1 MALPLAGRGR
11 QIPSPARGGGQGGG
25 SVPCNKM
32 DAAIREDLLG
42 VVRGVVGDRFACA
55 DTYEMRLYQYDASP
69 ETALPDIVVIPGTA
83 REVAQVVR
91 LCAEAGVPITAR
103 SGASSLAG
111 GTVPVEGGVV
121 ITFARMDRILEIDV
135 DNLRAVVQPGVVNL
149 ALSQALKPHGYYY
162 VPDPSSQGACTIGGN
177 VATNAGGPHT
187 LLYGVTVNHVTG
199 LEVALSSGDLIQV
212 GGRNAAEAIGYDL
225 TGVLVGSEGTMGIV
239 TRVWVKIQPL
249 PPAQKTLMAVYPD
262 VETASNAVSAIVR
275 SGILPAAIEMMDKL
289 SIQAIEA
296 ASHAGYP
303 LDAGAVLLLEVDG
316 IPELVDELGERMAKV
331 CRERG
336 ASEVRVAKT
345 EAERQALWKGRKGA
359 FSAMGRLSPD
369 FYVMDGVV
377 PRTRLPETLAK
388 IDAISA
394 RTGFKICNVFHA
406 GDGNLHP
413 LVLFD
418 AFKPG
423 QYEAVLR
430 IGDEILKL
438 CADAGGSVT
447 GEHGIGLE
455 KRENIRYVFSDDD
468 LEVMD
473 RIRRVFDPHG
483 LMNPGKV
490 FPGEVLEGSA
500 PSRAPDHA
508 SRRAAAGI
516 GGDDVWV

>member
-1 MALPLAGRGR
+1 
-11 QIPSPARGGGQGGG
+11 
-25 SVPCNKM
+25 M
-32 DAAIREDLLG
+32 DAGARERLVQRL
-42 VVRGVVGDRFACA
+42 REVVGPRYAFD
-55 DTYEMRLYQYDASP
+55 DPYEMRLYQYDASP
-69 ETALPDIVVIPGTA
+69 ETALPDVVVLPGNA
-83 REVAQVVR
+83 DEVARV
-91 LCAEAGVPITAR
+91 LKICSDEGVPIVAR
-103 SGASSLAG
+103 AAASSLAG
-111 GTVPVEGGVV
+111 GTVPVHGGVV
-121 ITFARMDRILEIDV
+121 VTFPRMDRILEIDP
-135 DNLRAVVQPGVVNL
+135 DNLRAVLEPGVVNL
-149 ALSQALKPHGYYY
+149 SLSQALRPGGYYY

-199 LEVALSSGDLIQV
+199 LEVALASGELVRV
-212 GGRNAAEAIGYDL
+212 GGAKASESTGYDL
-225 TGVLVGSEGTMGIV
+225 TGLVVGSEGTMGIV
-239 TRVWVKIQPL
+239 TKIWVKLTPIPPL
-249 PPAQKTLMAVYPD
+249 QKTLLAIYPD
-262 VETASNAVSAIVR
+262 IESASNGVSAIIR
-275 SGILPAAIEMMDKL
+275 SGILPAAMEMLDKI

-316 IPELVDELGERMAKV
+316 IEPVVEDLAERMGSI
-331 CRERG
+331 CRDHG
-336 ASEVRVAKT
+336 ATEVRVART

-377 PRTRLPETLAK
+377 PRTKLPETLKK
-388 IDAISA
+388 IDAISE
-394 RTGFKICNVFHA
+394 RTGYTICNVFHA

-418 AFKPG
+418 GFVPG
-423 QYEAVLR
+423 QYEAVLK

-473 RIRRVFDPHG
+473 RVRRVFDPRG
-483 LMNPGKV
+483 LMNPGKI
-490 FPGEVLEGSA
+490 FPGHGLK
-500 PSRAPDHA
+500 PSTPRYPPGYP
-508 SRRAAAGI
+508 RQPAANG
-516 GGDDVWV
+516 GGDDLWV

>member
-1 MALPLAGRGR
+1 MEPAKLDSLLR
-11 QIPSPARGGGQGGG
+11 QL
-25 SVPCNKM
+25 
-32 DAAIREDLLG
+32 RE
-42 VVRGVVGDRFACA
+42 VVGERYAFA
-55 DTYEMRLYQYDASP
+55 DPYEVRLYQYDASP
-69 ETALPDIVVIPGTA
+69 ETALPDIVVIPRTA
-83 REVAQVVR
+83 QEVAKVVKI
-91 LCAEAGVPITAR
+91 CAEAGVPVTAR
-103 SGASSLAG
+103 SAASSLAG
-111 GTVPVEGGVV
+111 GTVPVEHGVV
-121 ITFARMDRILEIDV
+121 ITFARMDQILEIDV
-135 DNLRAVVQPGVVNL
+135 ENLRAVVEPGVVNL
-149 ALSQALKPHGYYY
+149 ALSLALKPHGYYY

-177 VATNAGGPHT
+177 VGTNAGGPHT

-199 LEVALSSGDLIQV
+199 LEIALPSGELVQV
-212 GGRNAAEAIGYDL
+212 GGRKAAEATGYDL
-225 TGVLVGSEGTMGIV
+225 TGLLVGSEGTMGIV
-239 TRVWVKIQPL
+239 TRIWVKIQPL
-249 PPAQKTLMAVYPD
+249 PPVQKTLMAVYPD
-262 VETASNAVSAIVR
+262 VETASNAVSAIVGT
-275 SGILPAAIEMMDKL
+275 GILPAAIEMMDKL

-316 IPELVDELGERMAKV
+316 IPEVAEELGERMAKV
-331 CRERG
+331 CRENG
-336 ASEVRVAKT
+336 ASEVRVARS

-359 FSAMGRLSPD
+359 FSAMGRLSSD

-377 PRTRLPETLAK
+377 PRTKLPETLAK

-394 RTGFKICNVFHA
+394 RTGYKICNVFHA

-418 AFKPG
+418 AFKAG

-473 RIRRVFDPHG
+473 RIRRVFDPHR

-490 FPGEVLEGSA
+490 FPGDGGEHSA
-500 PSRAPDHA
+500 LPPPPGYP
-508 SRRAAAGI
+508 RRQVAALG
-516 GGDDVWV
+516 GGDDLWV

>member
-1 MALPLAGRGR
+1 MDGATRDRLCQTLRG
-11 QIPSPARGGGQGGG
+11 IVGARY
-25 SVPCNKM
+25 
-32 DAAIREDLLG
+32 A
-42 VVRGVVGDRFACA
+42 FA
-55 DTYEMRLYQYDASP
+55 DPYEVRLYQYDASP
-69 ETALPDIVVIPGTA
+69 ETALPDIVVIPATA
-83 REVAQVVR
+83 QEVAQIVR
-91 LCAEAGVPITAR
+91 ACGAAGVPLTAR
-103 SGASSLAG
+103 SAASSLAG
-111 GTVPVEGGVV
+111 GTVPVEHGVV
-121 ITFARMDRILEIDV
+121 MAFSRMDQILEIDTE
-135 DNLRAVVQPGVVNL
+135 NLRAVVQPGVVNL
-149 ALSQALKPHGYYY
+149 ALSQALKPLGYYY

-177 VATNAGGPHT
+177 VGTNAGGPHT

-199 LEVALSSGDLIQV
+199 LEVALPSGELVQL
-212 GGRNAAEAIGYDL
+212 GGRKLAETTGYDL
-225 TGVLVGSEGTMGIV
+225 TGLLVGSEGTMGIV
-239 TRVWVKIQPL
+239 TRIWVKIQPL
-249 PPAQKTLMAVYPD
+249 PPVQKTLMAVYPD
-262 VETASNAVSAIVR
+262 VETASNSVSAIVR
-275 SGILPAAIEMMDKL
+275 TGILPAAIEMMDKL

-316 IPELVDELGERMAKV
+316 IPDVAEELAERMAKV
-331 CRERG
+331 CGENG
-336 ASEVRVAKT
+336 ASEVQVARN

-359 FSAMGRLSPD
+359 FSAMGRLSSD

-377 PRTRLPETLAK
+377 PRTKLPETLAK

-394 RTGFKICNVFHA
+394 RTGYKICNVFHA

-418 AFKPG
+418 AFEPG

-473 RIRRVFDPHG
+473 RVRRVFDPRR

-490 FPGEVLEGSA
+490 FPADAAE
-500 PSRAPDHA
+500 SRAQPA
-508 SRRAAAGI
+508 AGVPRRRAAAVGA
-516 GGDDVWV
+516 GEDLWV

>member
-1 MALPLAGRGR
+1 
-11 QIPSPARGGGQGGG
+11 
-25 SVPCNKM
+25 V
-32 DAAIREDLLG
+32 
-42 VVRGVVGDRFACA
+42 
-55 DTYEMRLYQYDASP
+55 RLYQYDASP

-83 REVAQVVR
+83 KEVAQVVKI
-91 LCAEAGVPITAR
+91 CAEARVPITAR
-103 SGASSLAG
+103 SAASSLAG
-111 GTVPVEGGVV
+111 GTVPVQGGVV
-121 ITFARMDRILEIDV
+121 VTFARMDRILEIDT

-149 ALSQALKPHGYYY
+149 ALSQALKPLGYYY

-177 VATNAGGPHT
+177 VGTNAGGPHT

-199 LEVALSSGDLIQV
+199 LELALPSGELVQV
-212 GGRNAAEAIGYDL
+212 GGRKAAETTGYDL
-225 TGVLVGSEGTMGIV
+225 TGLLVGSEGTMGIV
-239 TRVWVKIQPL
+239 TRIWVKIQPI
-249 PPAQKTLMAVYPD
+249 PPVQKTLMAVYPD

-275 SGILPAAIEMMDKL
+275 TGILPAAIEMMDKL

-316 IPELVDELGERMAKV
+316 IADVAEELGERMAKV
-331 CRERG
+331 CRDAG
-336 ASEVRVAKT
+336 ASEVRVARS

-359 FSAMGRLSPD
+359 FSAMGRLSSD

-394 RTGFKICNVFHA
+394 RTGYKICNVFHA

-473 RIRRVFDPHG
+473 RVRRVFDPDR

-490 FPGEVLEGSA
+490 FPADAGEPA
-500 PSRAPDHA
+500 THAQPSRDPR
-508 SRRAAAGI
+508 RRAAAVG
-516 GGDDVWV
+516 GGDDLWV

>member
-1 MALPLAGRGR
+1 MERG
-11 QIPSPARGGGQGGG
+11 
-25 SVPCNKM
+25 
-32 DAAIREDLLG
+32 DLDRLLRRL
-42 VVRGVVGDRFACA
+42 RGVVGDSYAFA
-55 DTYEMRLYQYDASP
+55 DPYEVRLYQYDASP

-83 REVAQVVR
+83 KEVAQVVKI
-91 LCAEAGVPITAR
+91 CADARVPVTAR

-121 ITFARMDRILEIDV
+121 ITFARMDRILEIDTE
-135 DNLRAVVQPGVVNL
+135 NLRAVVEPGVVNL

-162 VPDPSSQGACTIGGN
+162 APDPSSQGACTIGGN

-187 LLYGVTVNHVTG
+187 LIYGVTVNHVMG
-199 LEVALSSGDLIQV
+199 LEVALPSGELVQV
-212 GGRNAAEAIGYDL
+212 GGRKSAEAIGYDL
-225 TGVLVGSEGTMGIV
+225 TGVLVGSEGTMAVV
-239 TRVWVKIQPL
+239 TRIWVKIQPL
-249 PPAQKTLMAVYPD
+249 PPVQKTLMAVYPD
-262 VETASNAVSAIVR
+262 VATASNAVSAIVR
-275 SGILPAAIEMMDKL
+275 TGILPAAIEMMDKL

-316 IPELVDELGERMAKV
+316 TPEVAEELGQRMAKV
-331 CRERG
+331 CRENG
-336 ASEVRVAKT
+336 ASEVRVARNET
-345 EAERQALWKGRKGA
+345 ERQALWKGRKGA

-388 IDAISA
+388 IDAISV

-418 AFKPG
+418 AFKAG
-423 QYEAVLR
+423 QYEAVLA

-438 CADAGGSVT
+438 CADAGRSVT
-447 GEHGIGLE
+447 GEHGIGPE
-455 KRENIRYVFSDDD
+455 KRENIRYIFSDDD
-468 LEVMD
+468 LDVMQ
-473 RIRRVFDPHG
+473 RVRQVYDPHG

-490 FPGEVLEGSA
+490 FPGDGLGPGPSVSA
-500 PSRAPDHA
+500 PPPA
-508 SRRAAAGI
+508 RRQPMPAGQ
-516 GGDDVWV
+516 GEDLWV

>member
-1 MALPLAGRGR
+1 MDQATRDDLARTL
-11 QIPSPARGGGQGGG
+11 QG
-25 SVPCNKM
+25 
-32 DAAIREDLLG
+32 I
-42 VVRGVVGDRFACA
+42 VGERFAFA
-55 DTYEMRLYQYDASP
+55 DPYELRLYQYDASP
-69 ETALPDIVVIPGTA
+69 ETAMPDIVVIPGSA
-83 REVAQVVR
+83 AEVAAVVR
-91 LCAEAGVPITAR
+91 ACTQAAVPITAR
-103 SGASSLAG
+103 SAASSLAG
-111 GTVPVEGGVV
+111 GTVPVDGGVI
-121 ITFARMDRILEIDV
+121 ITFPRMDRILEIDT
-135 DNLRAVVQPGVVNL
+135 DNLRAVVEPGVVNV
-149 ALSQALKPHGYYY
+149 ALSQALKPYGFYY

-177 VATNAGGPHT
+177 VGTNAGGPHT
-187 LLYGVTVNHVTG
+187 LIYGVTVNHVTG
-199 LEVALSSGDLIQV
+199 LELALPSGDLVQV
-212 GGRNAAEAIGYDL
+212 GGKKAAETTGYDL
-225 TGVLVGSEGTMGIV
+225 TGLLVGSEGTMGVV
-239 TRVWVKIQPL
+239 TKVWVKITPL

-262 VETASNAVSAIVR
+262 VESAGNAVSAVVR

-316 IPELVDELGERMAKV
+316 TVELVSELADRMATV
-331 CRERG
+331 CRDHG
-336 ASEVRVAKT
+336 ATEVRVAKD

-377 PRTRLPETLAK
+377 PRTKLPQTLAQ

-423 QYEAVLR
+423 QYETVLR

-468 LEVMD
+468 LAVMESV
-473 RIRRVFDPHG
+473 RRVFDPHG

-490 FPGEVLEGSA
+490 FP
-500 PSRAPDHA
+500 RAHA
-508 SRRAAAGI
+508 ETAAAPPVPSPRRPAAALAQ
-516 GGDDVWV
+516 GDELWV

>member
-1 MALPLAGRGR
+1 
-11 QIPSPARGGGQGGG
+11 
-25 SVPCNKM
+25 M
-32 DAAIREDLLG
+32 DRSDRESLLHRL
-42 VVRGVVGDRFACA
+42 RGVVGERYAFA
-55 DTYEMRLYQYDASP
+55 DPYELRLYQYDASP
-69 ETALPDIVVIPGTA
+69 ETALPDIVVIPGSA
-83 REVAQVVR
+83 QEVAHVVR
-91 LCAEAGVPITAR
+91 LCAEAKIPLTAR
-103 SGASSLAG
+103 SAASSLAG

-121 ITFARMDRILEIDV
+121 ITFPRMDRILEIDP
-135 DNLRAVVQPGVVNL
+135 DNLRAVVEPGVVNL
-149 ALSQALKPHGYYY
+149 ALSQALKPSGYYY

-177 VATNAGGPHT
+177 VGTNAGGPHT
-187 LLYGVTVNHVTG
+187 LIYGVTVNHVTG
-199 LEVALSSGDLIQV
+199 LELALPSGELVRV
-212 GGRNAAEAIGYDL
+212 GGKKAAEATGYDL
-225 TGVLVGSEGTMGIV
+225 TGLLVGSEGTLGIV
-239 TRVWVKIQPL
+239 TKIWVKLTPL

-262 VETASNAVSAIVR
+262 VATAGNAVSAIVR

-316 IPELVDELGERMAKV
+316 IPELVEDLGERMAAV
-331 CRERG
+331 CREHG
-336 ASEVRVAKT
+336 ATEVRVART

-377 PRTRLPETLAK
+377 PRTKLPETLAR
-388 IDAISA
+388 IDAISV

-423 QYEAVLR
+423 QYEAVLK

-447 GEHGIGLE
+447 GEHGVGLE

-468 LEVMD
+468 LEVME
-473 RIRRVFDPHG
+473 RIRRVFDPHR

-490 FPGEVLEGSA
+490 FPDEGLQPSPSPTPPHFRQRQRPPVVGGEEL
-500 PSRAPDHA
+500 
-508 SRRAAAGI
+508 
-516 GGDDVWV
+516 WV

>member
-1 MALPLAGRGR
+1 
-11 QIPSPARGGGQGGG
+11 
-25 SVPCNKM
+25 
-32 DAAIREDLLG
+32 
-42 VVRGVVGDRFACA
+42 
-55 DTYEMRLYQYDASP
+55 
-69 ETALPDIVVIPGTA
+69 
-83 REVAQVVR
+83 
-91 LCAEAGVPITAR
+91 
-103 SGASSLAG
+103 
-111 GTVPVEGGVV
+111 
-121 ITFARMDRILEIDV
+121 
-135 DNLRAVVQPGVVNL
+135 
-149 ALSQALKPHGYYY
+149 
-162 VPDPSSQGACTIGGN
+162 
-177 VATNAGGPHT
+177 
-187 LLYGVTVNHVTG
+187 
-199 LEVALSSGDLIQV
+199 
-212 GGRNAAEAIGYDL
+212 
-225 TGVLVGSEGTMGIV
+225 
-239 TRVWVKIQPL
+239 
-249 PPAQKTLMAVYPD
+249 
-262 VETASNAVSAIVR
+262 VSAIVR
-275 SGILPAAIEMMDKL
+275 TGILPAAIEMMDKL

-316 IPELVDELGERMAKV
+316 TPEVAEELGERMAKV
-331 CRERG
+331 CRENG
-336 ASEVRVAKT
+336 ASEVRVART

-388 IDAISA
+388 IDAISE

-468 LEVMD
+468 LDVMD
-473 RIRRVFDPHG
+473 RVRRVFDPQR

-490 FPGEVLEGSA
+490 FPSGAMEHA
-500 PSRAPDHA
+500 HAAPDGHP
-508 SRRAAAGI
+508 RRQPRAAGAAGE
-516 GGDDVWV
+516 DVWV

>member
-1 MALPLAGRGR
+1 MQAADRERLLT
-11 QIPSPARGGGQGGG
+11 QI
-25 SVPCNKM
+25 
-32 DAAIREDLLG
+32 
-42 VVRGVVGDRFACA
+42 RGVVGERYAFA
-55 DTYEMRLYQYDASP
+55 DPYEMRLYQYDASP
-69 ETALPDIVVIPGTA
+69 ETALPDVVVMPGTA
-83 REVAQVVR
+83 KEVAQVVK
-91 LCAEAGVPITAR
+91 LCADAGVPITAR

-121 ITFARMDRILEIDV
+121 ITFARMDRILEIDI

-199 LEVALSSGDLIQV
+199 LEVALASGELVQV

-225 TGVLVGSEGTMGIV
+225 TGVLVGSEGTMGVV
-239 TRVWVKIQPL
+239 TRIWVKIQPL
-249 PPAQKTLMAVYPD
+249 PPVQKTLMAVFPD
-262 VETASNAVSAIVR
+262 VAAASNAVSAIVR
-275 SGILPAAIEMMDKL
+275 TGILPAAIEMMDKL

-316 IPELVDELGERMAKV
+316 TPEVAEELGERMAKV
-331 CRERG
+331 CRESG
-336 ASEVRVAKT
+336 AKEVRVARN

-377 PRTRLPETLAK
+377 PRTKLPETLAK
-388 IDAISA
+388 IDAISV

-473 RIRRVFDPHG
+473 RVRRVFDPQR

-490 FPGEVLEGSA
+490 FPGGGLTPSQVPISA
-500 PSRAPDHA
+500 GYPRRQP
-508 SRRAAAGI
+508 RAAVAA
-516 GGDDVWV
+516 GDDVWV

>member
-1 MALPLAGRGR
+1 
-11 QIPSPARGGGQGGG
+11 
-25 SVPCNKM
+25 M
-32 DAAIREDLLG
+32 DAADRERLLG
-42 VVRGVVGDRFACA
+42 LLRDVVGAPYAFA
-55 DTYEMRLYQYDASP
+55 DPYEVRLYQYDASP
-69 ETALPDIVVIPGTA
+69 ETALPDIVVIPATA
-83 REVAQVVR
+83 KEVAQVVKI
-91 LCAEAGVPITAR
+91 CADARVPVTAR
-103 SGASSLAG
+103 SAASSLAG

-121 ITFARMDRILEIDV
+121 LTFARMDRILEIDIE
-135 DNLRAVVQPGVVNL
+135 NLRAVVQPGVVNL

-177 VATNAGGPHT
+177 VGTNAGGPHT

-199 LEVALSSGDLIQV
+199 LELALPSGELVQV
-212 GGRNAAEAIGYDL
+212 GGRKAAAASGYDL
-225 TGVLVGSEGTMGIV
+225 TGLFVGSEGTMGIA
-239 TRVWVKIQPL
+239 TKIWVKIQPL
-249 PPAQKTLMAVYPD
+249 PPVQKTLMAVYPD

-316 IPELVDELGERMAKV
+316 IPDLVDDLGERMGNA
-331 CRERG
+331 CRESG
-336 ASEVRVAKT
+336 ASEVRVAKN

-388 IDAISA
+388 IDAITA

-473 RIRRVFDPHG
+473 HIRRVFDPHG

-490 FPGEVLEGSA
+490 FPGEALKPSA
-500 PSRAPDHA
+500 PRYPPGY
-508 SRRAAAGI
+508 RPGTTAALGARE
-516 GGDDVWV
+516 DLWV

>member
-1 MALPLAGRGR
+1 MEPAKLDSLLR
-11 QIPSPARGGGQGGG
+11 QL
-25 SVPCNKM
+25 
-32 DAAIREDLLG
+32 RE
-42 VVRGVVGDRFACA
+42 VVGERYAFA
-55 DTYEMRLYQYDASP
+55 DPYEVRLYQYDASP

-83 REVAQVVR
+83 QEVANVVKT
-91 LCAEAGVPITAR
+91 CAEAGVPITAR
-103 SGASSLAG
+103 SAASSLAG
-111 GTVPVEGGVV
+111 GTVPVEHGVV
-121 ITFARMDRILEIDV
+121 ITFARMDQILEIDIE
-135 DNLRAVVQPGVVNL
+135 NLRAVVQPGVVNL

-177 VATNAGGPHT
+177 VGTNAGGPHT

-199 LEVALSSGDLIQV
+199 LEIALPSGDLVQV
-212 GGRNAAEAIGYDL
+212 GGRKAAEATGYDL
-225 TGVLVGSEGTMGIV
+225 TGLLVGSEGTMGIV
-239 TRVWVKIQPL
+239 TRIWVKIQPL
-249 PPAQKTLMAVYPD
+249 PPVQKTLMAVYPD
-262 VETASNAVSAIVR
+262 VETASNAVSAIVGT
-275 SGILPAAIEMMDKL
+275 GILPAAIEMMDKL

-316 IPELVDELGERMAKV
+316 IPEVAEELGERMAKV
-331 CRERG
+331 CRENG
-336 ASEVRVAKT
+336 ASEVRVARS

-359 FSAMGRLSPD
+359 FSAMGRLSSD

-377 PRTRLPETLAK
+377 PRTKLPETLAK

-394 RTGFKICNVFHA
+394 RTGYKICNVFHA

-418 AFKPG
+418 AFKAG

-473 RIRRVFDPHG
+473 RIRRVFDPHL

-490 FPGEVLEGSA
+490 FPGEGRGHSA
-500 PSRAPDHA
+500 QPPPSGYP
-508 SRRAAAGI
+508 RRQVAAVG
-516 GGDDVWV
+516 GGDDLWV